1 MNKLNRGQI
10 GQAIQYLEWKVGTKL
25 PLKILFAL
33 IYLAD
38 RYHLRK
44 NGALFIGGH
53 SIPGPEGYAIIDKC
67 LPPINLEVAHHL
79 GLHPEDHD
87 KFLIELNMEEKHVRN
102 TR

>member
-1 MNKLNRGQI
+1 MNELNREQI
-10 GQAIQYLEWKVGTKL
+10 QQVIAYLEWKAGMRL

-44 NGALFIGGH
+44 CGMPIIGGH
-53 SIPGPEGYAIIDKC
+53 SIPGPEGYAIIDKE
-67 LPPINLEVAHHL
+67 LPPINLEVAHCL

-87 KFLIELNMEEKHVRN
+87 RFLIELDLDQ
-102 TR
+102 